1 MVETKAHTN
10 LDTVVQ
16 SLGVRVREA
25 PTPKGTWGI
34 YDKPRH
40 LITISPGL
48 NQAQY
53 RSTLAHELGHARY
66 GHHGH
71 HPKTEK
77 LADKW
82 AAKKLITFDLL
93 LEQAQFT
100 LATSEIAAQLNVMP
114 WVVEAFVNTLNA
126 KQVVEM
132 MNQIAEFQA

>member
-1 MVETKAHTN
+1 MDQTTAHTN
-10 LDTVVQ
+10 LNATAEA
-16 SLGVRVREA
+16 LGVRVREA
-25 PTPKGTWGI
+25 PTPNGLWGI

-40 LITISPGL
+40 LITLSPGL
-48 NQAQY
+48 SEAQY
-53 RSTLAHELGHARY
+53 RSTLAHEIGHARY

-71 HPKTEK
+71 HPKTER

-82 AAKKLITFDLL
+82 AAGKLLNFDMI
-93 LEQAQFT
+93 LEQARFT

-132 MNQIAEFQA
+132 MNQVAEFQA

>member
-25 PTPKGTWGI
+25 QTPKGTWGI

-82 AAKKLITFDLL
+82 AAGKLLNFDMI

>member
-1 MVETKAHTN
+1 MDQTK
-10 LDTVVQ
+10 
-16 SLGVRVREA
+16 SLTSLSGLADAIGVRVREA
-25 PTPKGTWGI
+25 PTPDGLWGI
-34 YDKPRH
+34 YDHPRN
-40 LITISPGL
+40 LITICPGL
-48 NQAQY
+48 SEPQF

-71 HPKTEK
+71 HPKNERM
-77 LADKW
+77 ADKW
-82 AAKKLITFDLL
+82 AAGKLLNFDMI